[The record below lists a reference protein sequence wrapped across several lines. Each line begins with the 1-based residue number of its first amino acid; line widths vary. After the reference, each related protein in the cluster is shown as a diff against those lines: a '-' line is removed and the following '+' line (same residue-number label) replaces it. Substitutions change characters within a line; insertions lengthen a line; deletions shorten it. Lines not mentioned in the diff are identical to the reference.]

1 MSSNDS
7 LYDKALKITQSNEA
21 LYDRWED
28 AIAANLAQ
36 KWSDA
41 FSRVAEISGS
51 ENPTVMEVADMG
63 EAKISNHEEF
73 LSDLREV
80 FRVLAKGCTLSRD
93 GNWQ

>member
-21 LYDRWED
+21 LYDRWEN

-41 FSRVAEISGS
+41 FSRAAEISGS
-51 ENPTVMEVADMG
+51 ENPTIMEVADMG
-63 EAKISNHEEF
+63 EAEISNHEEF
-73 LSDLREV
+73 LDDLREV
-80 FRVLAKGCTLSRD
+80 FKVLAKGCTLSRD
-93 GNWQ
+93 GKWQ